1 MNNGTSDDNL
11 KKLSGVQTLPK
22 NQILR
27 RSLQRRSEISEK
39 LAQFPLPWKIKRL
52 FHHFLFPP
60 YSEICIQDDV
70 SLPILFIAPNLPY
83 PDRGGTD
90 FRLFHILKGTIEA
103 GYPISFFSIYE
114 RDLLAAR
121 LGTTDQFLQYEHSM
135 RQLPLFHLFYGIRAF
150 RKFLKNNPEAFSA
163 IFILWPK
170 SVQTVMP
177 TIKRY
182 GPSIPIIYDMVDY
195 HARRL
200 KREGELLSDP
210 KILAKAKEFQAI
222 ESEAARTTDLTLAIS
237 QEEKD
242 LFLADNPATNIDV
255 LGNFFEPVTDPIP
268 TPDNRAGLLFI
279 GSFVHAPNT
288 DGVLWFAREIYP
300 LIRKICPAVQFHIVG
315 GDPPAEIRHL
325 SSKEPD
331 IVVHGWVPDLTELF
345 RSTRVFV
352 APLRYGAGVKGKVG
366 LAMSQGLPVVTTM
379 IGAEGM
385 GLTSGSDCEIVD
397 SPEDFSRKTIRLL
410 SDADHWSRISRHGQ
424 QHANKN
430 SSTEALP
437 DKMRQIFE
445 SIGASRPYS
454 PSIPSSS

>member
-1 MNNGTSDDNL
+1 VEIIEED
-11 KKLSGVQTLPK
+11 LPS
-22 NQILR
+22 R
-27 RSLQRRSEISEK
+27 
-39 LAQFPLPWKIKRL
+39 
-52 FHHFLFPP
+52 
-60 YSEICIQDDV
+60 
-70 SLPILFIAPNLPY
+70 PILFIAPNLPY

-90 FRLFHILKGTIEA
+90 FRLFHLLKGTIKA

-121 LGTTDQFLQYEHSM
+121 LGTTDQFLKYEHSM
-135 RQLPLFHLFYGIRAF
+135 RELPLSHLFYGIKAF

-163 IFILWPK
+163 MFILWPK

-255 LGNFFEPVTDPIP
+255 LGNYFEPVTDPIP
-268 TPDNRAGLLFI
+268 EPEKRAGLLFV
-279 GSFVHAPNT
+279 GAFVHAPNT
-288 DGVLWFAREIYP
+288 DGILWFVRDIYP
-300 LIRKICPAVQFHIVG
+300 LVKQKYPSVPLHIVG
-315 GDPPAEIRHL
+315 NDPSPEIQSL
-325 SSKEPD
+325 SEDPD
-331 IVVHGWVPDLTELF
+331 IVVHGWVPDLSELF
-345 RSTRVFV
+345 RSSRVLV
-352 APLRYGAGVKGKVG
+352 ASLRYGAGVKGKVG
-366 LAMSQGLPVVTTM
+366 LAMSKGLPVVTTS

-385 GLTSGSDCEIVD
+385 DLTSGVDCEIVD
-397 SPEDFSRKTIRLL
+397 SPEGFAQKIILLL
-410 SDADHWSRISRHGQ
+410 SDADHWSRISVQGQ
-424 QHANKN
+424 RHANMN
-430 SSTEALP
+430 SSTDALP
-437 DKMRQIFE
+437 DRMQQIFE
-445 SIGASRPYS
+445 SIGVSRPYS
-454 PSIPSSS
+454 PS